1 MALATILVVEDES
14 IVARDLQ
21 SRLRSLGYDVP
32 AVAATGEE
40 ALKKA
45 ADIRPD
51 LVLMDIR
58 LKGAMDGIETA
69 EQLREL
75 FNVPPV
81 YLTAYTD
88 SETLRRAKITEPFGY
103 IVKPFDERELH
114 SAIEMALY
122 RHKTET
128 KLRQSEQ
135 WLAAILRSTGDGVI
149 AASKAGLVVSMN
161 PVAEELTGWTQEA
174 AVGREVT
181 AVFQIIRQETREP
194 AENPA
199 MEVLRGGAGV
209 TLTKGFCLVSRNGK
223 EKPVDCRAIPVRDD
237 QEALTGVFVVLREL
251 APGAP

>member
-1 MALATILVVEDES
+1 MRKHATPQAAGLIVLLVLA
-14 IVARDLQ
+14 A
-21 SRLRSLGYDVP
+21 P
-32 AVAATGEE
+32 VAADWKQFRGPGGQGISDE
-40 ALKKA
+40 K
-45 ADIRPD
+45 D
-51 LVLMDIR
+51 LPAKWSSTDNVVW
-58 LKGAMDGIETA
+58 KV
-69 EQLREL
+69 EL
-75 FNVPPV
+75 PGPGSSCPVVAKDRV

-122 RHKTET
+122 GHKTET

>member
-135 WLAAILRSTGDGVI
+135 WLAAIL
-149 AASKAGLVVSMN
+149 
-161 PVAEELTGWTQEA
+161 
-174 AVGREVT
+174 
-181 AVFQIIRQETREP
+181 
-194 AENPA
+194 
-199 MEVLRGGAGV
+199 
-209 TLTKGFCLVSRNGK
+209 
-223 EKPVDCRAIPVRDD
+223 
-237 QEALTGVFVVLREL
+237 
-251 APGAP
+251 

>member
-1 MALATILVVEDES
+1 
-14 IVARDLQ
+14 
-21 SRLRSLGYDVP
+21 
-32 AVAATGEE
+32 
-40 ALKKA
+40 
-45 ADIRPD
+45 
-51 LVLMDIR
+51 
-58 LKGAMDGIETA
+58 
-69 EQLREL
+69 
-75 FNVPPV
+75 
-81 YLTAYTD
+81 
-88 SETLRRAKITEPFGY
+88 
-103 IVKPFDERELH
+103 
-114 SAIEMALY
+114 
-122 RHKTET
+122 
-128 KLRQSEQ
+128 LRQSEQ